1 MTDPIRSVAEEACPR
16 GYREASQEQEM
27 LYQLAY
33 DLARASDSTAI
44 AEHLFARTHALL
56 GAEYGVLML
65 ATPDGSELYNVA
77 SREVEADC
85 FRQERIHVDDESSAA
100 SLAFRTQQPVIIAQV
115 ATDPRIDQRFRDA
128 YPHVQSA
135 WAAPLMAGARAVGV
149 LSIGFAV
156 VRTATP
162 AELRL
167 LQLLG
172 DEAAL
177 ALERTRL
184 TEEIR
189 AREARY
195 RLMAEHSSDLIARQ
209 TPDGQYLYV
218 SPASQT
224 LLGYAPE
231 ELVGRSFYEWVHS
244 DDLGALRNDWATLL
258 KTQDKGTLA
267 YRIRRK
273 DGAYLWVETTSCVI
287 REPTTGAVVELQTAS
302 RDITVRKQEETAWLT
317 MQTELERQ
325 VRDQTAALRIAN
337 TALLEEMR
345 EHKRTAAGLREAEER
360 YRELVENLNDVIY
373 TQDEQG
379 RFTYVSPV
387 VEALSG
393 YHPRELLGRSF
404 TEFIHPAD
412 LPSLLESW
420 QRTLGGQLEPSEFR
434 VRLKSGAWRWARSS
448 SRPIVRAG
456 QLHGLHG
463 IITDIT
469 DRKQAEQQ
477 AVALL
482 EVAKDVS
489 GTLQREELL
498 ERVQRRMA
506 SVLPCEM
513 VGTFLW
519 DPSRSIFYLIAH
531 YGVPPAVAPLVET
544 LTFPPEEP
552 FGGRLSRGEAVIIQ
566 DASTQSWLPVELLTQ
581 CGITALIA
589 VPLLVRE
596 RELGALV
603 ACRTVRGESFDPW
616 HVDLCYGIA
625 RQVAVA
631 LEVTELYQQQ
641 QEEAEVA
648 TVLARV
654 GRELLAPLNTPGL
667 LEHLCRLTTEALE
680 GSWGC
685 TLLWRRKET
694 AYRVAASWG
703 YSAAQQERL
712 GVLTV
717 PAEALAALWDHF
729 STADVLDL
737 SELRGGELLPPALR
751 HQLGLERA
759 LLIRLRHGEEICGF
773 HACGYAKD
781 LPISARQLRL
791 AQGIAQLASLA
802 LANAQLVEELTQAN
816 RIKEDFVG
824 LMSHELRTPLN
835 IIMGYTQL
843 LMDETFGSLPP
854 EQIEVLGRI
863 MRNSRELLDLI
874 TATLDLS
881 RLQNQER
888 LSLMLQE
895 VEVAA
900 VLAELEGE
908 SRHLPRQPSVQ
919 LQWQLAP
926 HLPRLQTDLL
936 KLKMVLKNLL
946 TNALKFTE
954 IGTITVSAEP
964 CRDGIEFAVTDTGR
978 GISHE
983 TLPLIFEPFQQGE
996 SPLPPRQGGVGL
1008 GLYIVRQ
1015 VVALLG
1021 GQIRVESE
1029 IGRGSTFCVWLPA
1042 SREP

>member
-1 MTDPIRSVAEEACPR
+1 
-16 GYREASQEQEM
+16 M
-27 LYQLAY
+27 LYQLAH
-33 DLARASDSTAI
+33 DLARAIDSTAI
-44 AEHLFARTHALL
+44 AEHLFARTHAIL
-56 GAEYGVLML
+56 GAEYGILML
-65 ATPDGSELYNVA
+65 ATPDGSELYGVA
-77 SREVEADC
+77 SREIAADR
-85 FRQERIHVDDESSAA
+85 FRQERIRVDDESSSA
-100 SLAFRTQQPVIIAQV
+100 SLAFRTQQPVIIAEV

-156 VRTATP
+156 SRTATP

-177 ALERTRL
+177 ALERARL
-184 TEEIR
+184 TEEIQ
-189 AREARY
+189 ASEARY

-209 TPDGQYLYV
+209 TPDGRYLYV
-218 SPASQT
+218 SPASRI
-224 LLGYAPE
+224 LFGYAPE
-231 ELVGRSFYEWVHS
+231 ELVGHSFCQWVHP
-244 DDLGALRNDWATLL
+244 DDQTALRDAWMTLL
-258 KTQDKGTLA
+258 ETQDNGTLT
-267 YRIRRK
+267 YRSRRK
-273 DGAYLWVETTSCVI
+273 DGGYLWVETTSRVI
-287 REPTTGAVVELQTAS
+287 RETTTGAIVELQTAS
-302 RDITVRKQEETAWLT
+302 RDITLRKQAEAVLRT

-325 VRDQTAALRIAN
+325 VQEQTAALRTAN
-337 TALLEEMR
+337 AALQEEMR
-345 EHKRTAAGLREAEER
+345 KHERTAAGLREAEER

-393 YHPRELLGRSF
+393 YHPQEMLGRPF
-404 TEFIHPAD
+404 TDFIHPAD
-412 LPSLLESW
+412 LPALLDSW
-420 QRTLGGQLEPSEFR
+420 QRTLAGQLEPSEFR

-456 QLHGLHG
+456 RVHGLHG

-477 AVALL
+477 AAALL
-482 EVAKDVS
+482 EVAKDVN

-498 ERVQRRMA
+498 DRVQRRMA
-506 SVLPCEM
+506 TVLPCEM
-513 VGTFLW
+513 VGTFFW
-519 DPSRSIFYLIAH
+519 DPSRGVFRVLSH
-531 YGVPPAVAPLVET
+531 HGVPPAALPLVEA
-544 LTFPPEEP
+544 LAFPPEEP
-552 FGGRLSRGEAVIIQ
+552 FGGRLSRGQAVIIP
-566 DASTQSWLPVELLTQ
+566 DVHAQSWLPVELLTQ
-581 CGITALIA
+581 CGITALVA

-603 ACRTVRGESFDPW
+603 ACRAAPGESFDPW
-616 HVDLCYGIA
+616 HVELCHGIA

-631 LEVTELYQQQ
+631 LEVAELYQQQ

-648 TVLARV
+648 RVLARM
-654 GRELLAPLNTPGL
+654 GRELLAPLNTAGL
-667 LEHLCRLTTEALE
+667 LEHLCRLTSEALE
-680 GSWGC
+680 GSWCC
-685 TLLWRRKET
+685 TLLWQREE
-694 AYRVAASWG
+694 AVYRVVANWG
-703 YSAAQQERL
+703 YAAAQQERL

-717 PAEALAALWDHF
+717 PAEAVATLWGHF
-729 STADVLDL
+729 TTADVLDL
-737 SELRGGELLPPALR
+737 HEPRGRELLPSALC

-759 LLIRLRHGEEICGF
+759 LLIRLRRGEEVCGF

-781 LPISARQLRL
+781 LPVSARQLRL
-791 AQGIAQLASLA
+791 ARGIAQLASLA

-835 IIMGYTQL
+835 IIVGYTQL
-843 LMDETFGSLPP
+843 LVEETFGPLRP
-854 EQIEVLGRI
+854 EQVEILGRV

-888 LSLMLQE
+888 LSLTLQE
-895 VEVAA
+895 VEAAA
-900 VLAELEGE
+900 VLAELENE
-908 SRHLPRQPSVQ
+908 SRQLPRQPTVQ
-919 LQWQLAP
+919 LQWQRTP

-954 IGTITVSAEP
+954 TGTITVSAQS
-964 CRDGIEFAVTDTGR
+964 CRDGIEFSVTDTGR
-978 GISHE
+978 GISRE
-983 TLPLIFEPFQQGE
+983 ALPRIFEPFQQDE
-996 SPLPPRQGGVGL
+996 NSLTPRHSGVGL

-1021 GQIRVESE
+1021 GQIRVDSE
-1029 IGRGSTFCVWLPA
+1029 VGRGSTFRVWLPA
-1042 SREP
+1042 RRES